1 LRAEVKPPLKEN
13 GLFFNILIKKK
24 RLPFAA
30 GLYSFS
36 GFPQPSRRTATMLRT
51 RLKEAL
57 TTAMKARDAVAVA
70 TLRLILAAL
79 KDRDIAARGKGN
91 LSGIPDEAILDL
103 LQSMIRQRHESIDL
117 YRIGER
123 LDLVAREGA
132 EIEVI
137 QRFLPA
143 QMDDAEVESAV
154 GETIA
159 DLKATSLKDMGR
171 TMAALKERYGGRM
184 DFAKASAIVKQQLT

>member
-1 LRAEVKPPLKEN
+1 
-13 GLFFNILIKKK
+13 
-24 RLPFAA
+24 
-30 GLYSFS
+30 
-36 GFPQPSRRTATMLRT
+36 MLRT

-57 TTAMKARDAVAVA
+57 ATAMKAREPVAVA

-91 LSGIPDEAILDL
+91 LAGIPDDAILDL

-123 LDLVAREGA
+123 LDLVQREGA

-143 QMDDAEVESAV
+143 QMDAGEMESAV
-154 GETIA
+154 GQTIA
-159 DLKATSLKDMGR
+159 ELKATSLKDMGR
-171 TMAALKERYGGRM
+171 TMAALKERYAGRM
-184 DFAKASAIVKQQLT
+184 DFAKASALVKQQLT

>member
-1 LRAEVKPPLKEN
+1 
-13 GLFFNILIKKK
+13 
-24 RLPFAA
+24 
-30 GLYSFS
+30 
-36 GFPQPSRRTATMLRT
+36 MLRT

-154 GETIA
+154 GKTVAE
-159 DLKATSLKDMGR
+159 LKATSLKDMGR
-171 TMAALKERYGGRM
+171 TMAALKERYAGRM
-184 DFAKASAIVKQQLT
+184 DFAKAGALVKKLLT

>member
-1 LRAEVKPPLKEN
+1 
-13 GLFFNILIKKK
+13 
-24 RLPFAA
+24 
-30 GLYSFS
+30 
-36 GFPQPSRRTATMLRT
+36 MLRT

>member
-1 LRAEVKPPLKEN
+1 
-13 GLFFNILIKKK
+13 
-24 RLPFAA
+24 
-30 GLYSFS
+30 
-36 GFPQPSRRTATMLRT
+36 MLRT

-57 TTAMKARDAVAVA
+57 AAAMKARDTVAVA

-91 LSGIPDEAILDL
+91 LTGIPDEAILDL

-123 LDLVAREGA
+123 LDLVAREDA
-132 EIEVI
+132 EIDVI

-171 TMAALKERYGGRM
+171 TMAALKERYAGRM
-184 DFAKASAIVKQQLT
+184 DFAKASGLVKQRLI

>member
-1 LRAEVKPPLKEN
+1 
-13 GLFFNILIKKK
+13 
-24 RLPFAA
+24 
-30 GLYSFS
+30 
-36 GFPQPSRRTATMLRT
+36 MLRT

-57 TTAMKARDAVAVA
+57 AAAMKARDTIAVA

-91 LSGIPDEAILDL
+91 LAGVPDEAILDL

-123 LDLVAREGA
+123 LDLVQREGA

-171 TMAALKERYGGRM
+171 TMAALKERYAGRM
-184 DFAKASAIVKQQLT
+184 DFAKASALVKQQLT

>member
-1 LRAEVKPPLKEN
+1 
-13 GLFFNILIKKK
+13 
-24 RLPFAA
+24 
-30 GLYSFS
+30 
-36 GFPQPSRRTATMLRT
+36 MLRT

-57 TTAMKARDAVAVA
+57 VTAMKARDAIAVA

-91 LSGIPDEAILDL
+91 LAGIPDDAILDL

-143 QMDDAEVESAV
+143 QMDDAEVISAV

-159 DLKATSLKDMGR
+159 ELKATSLKDMGR
-171 TMAALKERYGGRM
+171 TMAALKERYAGRM
-184 DFAKASAIVKQQLT
+184 DFAKASALVKQQLT

>member
-1 LRAEVKPPLKEN
+1 
-13 GLFFNILIKKK
+13 
-24 RLPFAA
+24 
-30 GLYSFS
+30 
-36 GFPQPSRRTATMLRT
+36 MLRT

-57 TTAMKARDAVAVA
+57 VTAMKARDTVAVA

-91 LSGIPDEAILDL
+91 LTGIPEEAILDL

-123 LDLVAREGA
+123 LDLVQREGA

-143 QMDDAEVESAV
+143 QMDEAEVESAV
-154 GETIA
+154 GETVA
-159 DLKATSLKDMGR
+159 ELKATSLKDMGR
-171 TMAALKERYGGRM
+171 TMAALKERYAGRM
-184 DFAKASAIVKQQLT
+184 DFAKAGALVKKQLT